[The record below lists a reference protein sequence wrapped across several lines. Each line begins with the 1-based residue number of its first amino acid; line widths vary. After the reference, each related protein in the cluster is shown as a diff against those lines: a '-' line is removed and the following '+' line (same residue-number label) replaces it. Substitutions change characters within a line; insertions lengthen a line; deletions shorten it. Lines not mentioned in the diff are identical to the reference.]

1 MEIAKAEEIQREE
14 RGPAAS
20 TPGRGRGPSTEG
32 DCAEESSEEA
42 ETQEA
47 D

>member
-20 TPGRGRGPSTEG
+20 PPGRGGGSCAEG
-32 DCAEESSEEA
+32 DCAEESSEET